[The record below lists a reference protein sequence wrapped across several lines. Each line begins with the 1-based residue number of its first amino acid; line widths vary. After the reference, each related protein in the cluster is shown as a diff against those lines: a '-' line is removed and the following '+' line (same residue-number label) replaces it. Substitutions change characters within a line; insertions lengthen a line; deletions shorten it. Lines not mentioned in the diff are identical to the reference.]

1 MEESQKTEREEPKE
15 KLQMDNN
22 GGSSNGV
29 RFKFNAYAPEFVSRS
44 RTQIL
49 PVSTYYYPFFHYLNG
64 GDDGGGGG
72 GFDWFFVG
80 KQEPI
85 STTYFIPNH
94 NLSNTNF
101 YSKNVLTGELRL
113 KIINQ
118 VEHQFSDMSLLA
130 NESLSR
136 QISKDPE
143 GYVPISFISSTK
155 KINSLISNKLLLAKV
170 LRSSSK
176 LVVSDDGKKVKRK
189 HPFTK
194 KDKEEVQSRTV
205 VVENLPEGHSHQNLD
220 KIFNVVGS
228 VKNIQICRPQE
239 SNSPRSKTDFSTSN
253 KLYTLM
259 ELELRE
265 IAKKVEKLNDER
277 NWRKGLRPKPILKIR
292 KSEFD
297 AILNEKDFEHSFQS
311 NNVESTE
318 NKIEDNGVGSKK
330 GDGRGR
336 GKGRGRVQNHNRRG
350 QLPTSPQPINPTTQ
364 CEASMKQTFKG
375 PRIPDGTKG
384 FTMGRGK
391 PLTSF
396 F

>member
-44 RTQIL
+44 RTQML

-85 STTYFIPNH
+85 STNSISNH
-94 NLSNTNF
+94 NLSNPNF
-101 YSKNVLTGELRL
+101 YSKM
-113 KIINQ
+113 

-155 KINSLISNKLLLAKV
+155 KINSLISKKLLLAKV

-205 VVENLPEGHSHQNLD
+205 VVENLPEGHSHPNLD

-265 IAKKVEKLNDER
+265 IAKKA
-277 NWRKGLRPKPILKIR
+277 PKPILKTR

-318 NKIEDNGVGSKK
+318 NKTEDNGVGSKK

-391 PLTSF
+391 PLTSYF
-396 F
+396 